1 MSIEYRPWREDDD
14 LRLLEV
20 WPDAPSAPAQAFRAR
35 LGADDDAAFS
45 RTLVATDAGVPVA
58 AGVVYESPWH
68 PRRLWA
74 YVEVAPDRQH
84 EGIGRELLAR
94 LRKVAA
100 DAPSSVTALR
110 SRVTPG
116 SAGES
121 FAKAEGLTPTMRS
134 RVVRVAA
141 GALPEPALGQT
152 ADGSWVRSVEDL
164 ATGSVELTR
173 AVWEFYRS
181 VHDWDPVA
189 EIGIGAVNR
198 QLLSDTAGAFGA
210 LVLRAGAPGS
220 DGPAPIT
227 AFAVSYRPFDPQ
239 DPEDRA
245 TRFEAADVL
254 LGYVP
259 GASSDDGSAREA
271 GAAVETLLALLVR
284 DYPVELEVDDSMTP
298 LVAVV
303 DNLLEAGV
311 AHVVTETVT
320 LVDDR
325 V

>member
-121 FAKAEGLTPTMRS
+121 FAKAEGLTPAMRS

>member
-94 LRKVAA
+94 LREVAA

-121 FAKAEGLTPTMRS
+121 FARAEGLTPVMRS

-141 GALPEPALGQT
+141 GALPEPALGQS

-181 VHDWDPVA
+181 VHDWDTVA
-189 EIGIGAVNR
+189 EIGIGGVNR

-210 LVLRAGAPGS
+210 LVLREGAPGS
-220 DGPAPIT
+220 DGPAPVT

-239 DPEDRA
+239 DPEDRT

-259 GASSDDGSAREA
+259 GASSGDGSAREA

-303 DNLLEAGV
+303 DNLLAAGV

>member
-45 RTLVATDAGVPVA
+45 RTLVATDSGVPVA

-68 PRRLWA
+68 PQRLWA
-74 YVEVAPDRQH
+74 YVEVAPDRQR
-84 EGIGRELLAR
+84 EGIGRELVAR
-94 LRKVAA
+94 LRAEA
-100 DAPSSVTALR
+100 ERAPSGVSALR
-110 SRVTPG
+110 TRVSPDSTG
-116 SAGES
+116 LR
-121 FAKAEGLTPTMRS
+121 FAEAEGLQPAMRS
-134 RVVRVAA
+134 RVVRVDA
-141 GALPEPALGQT
+141 GALPMPTLGQN
-152 ADGSWVRSVEDL
+152 ADGTPAQAVADL

-181 VHDWDPVA
+181 VHEWDPVG

-198 QLLSDTAGAFGA
+198 QLLSDKAGAFGA
-210 LVLRAGAPGS
+210 VVLRDNSAEPGAK
-220 DGPAPIT
+220 APIA
-227 AFAVSYRPFDPQ
+227 AFAVSYRPFDPHN
-239 DPEDRA
+239 PDREPA
-245 TRFEAADVL
+245 EFEAADVL

-259 GASSDDGSAREA
+259 GATGSEA
-271 GAAVETLLALLVR
+271 DSGAAVEKLLGLLVN

-303 DNLLEAGV
+303 DNLLDAGV
-311 AHVVTETVT
+311 ARVVAETVT
-320 LVDDR
+320 LVD
-325 V
+325 

>member
-1 MSIEYRPWREDDD
+1 M
-14 LRLLEV
+14 
-20 WPDAPSAPAQAFRAR
+20 
-35 LGADDDAAFS
+35 
-45 RTLVATDAGVPVA
+45 
-58 AGVVYESPWH
+58 
-68 PRRLWA
+68 
-74 YVEVAPDRQH
+74 
-84 EGIGRELLAR
+84 
-94 LRKVAA
+94 
-100 DAPSSVTALR
+100 
-110 SRVTPG
+110 
-116 SAGES
+116 
-121 FAKAEGLTPTMRS
+121 
-134 RVVRVAA
+134 
-141 GALPEPALGQT
+141 
-152 ADGSWVRSVEDL
+152 EDL

-259 GASSDDGSAREA
+259 GASSGDGSAREA